1 MEAVE
6 WLLGIIRSVD
16 AKTLRQLPANDFKRG
31 WYSVGFLYPGL
42 HPDSALEHGTELC
55 NDESEE
61 FPEISKVDPRLL
73 APYYVDSGWPVLLAP
88 VAAEAWRR
96 YEAGELKDDEFYCSE
111 AVVAG
116 MCHRNPAL
124 VDGVK
129 QEREKMVA

>member
-1 MEAVE
+1 
-6 WLLGIIRSVD
+6 
-16 AKTLRQLPANDFKRG
+16 
-31 WYSVGFLYPGL
+31 
-42 HPDSALEHGTELC
+42 
-55 NDESEE
+55 
-61 FPEISKVDPRLL
+61 
-73 APYYVDSGWPVLLAP
+73 VDSGWPVLLAP